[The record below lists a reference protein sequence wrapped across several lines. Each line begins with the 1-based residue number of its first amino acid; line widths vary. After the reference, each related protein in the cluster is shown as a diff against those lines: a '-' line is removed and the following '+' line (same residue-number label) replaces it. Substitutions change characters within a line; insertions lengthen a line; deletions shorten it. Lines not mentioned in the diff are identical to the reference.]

1 MIRYQ
6 FNKLWRV
13 LGVVAAPL
21 AKLVQRESDI
31 PLACDIYR
39 VTQRQWWAPSMKEMR
54 RGLANDFLAN
64 PLPALKGGLYG
75 YESRRWLAP
84 DIAGVMD
91 FSGTGSEGQFNVFD
105 YFLVDIIGFAFA
117 VAGTTTPVKIDFDL
131 YPAPNAKGTITASN
145 LDGTQGTITA
155 PNATTAQAIGAV
167 NWKRMSAPIQ
177 ISPGNSIDVDVATAC
192 TLGSEALAFVLGFPK
207 PEEFENLSSTVGF
220 EVS

>member
-1 MIRYQ
+1 MFKKYN
-6 FNKLWRV
+6 FNGLWRV
-13 LGVVAAPL
+13 LGAVAAPL

-39 VTQRQWWAPSMKEMR
+39 VTARQWWAPSMRTMR
-54 RGLANDFLAN
+54 QALGLEFLAN
-64 PLPALKGGLYG
+64 PLPALRGGLYG
-75 YESRRWLAP
+75 DDSRRWLHP

-105 YFLVDIIGFAFA
+105 YFLVDIIGFTFG
-117 VAGTTTPVKIDFDL
+117 VAGTTTPAKIDFDL
-131 YPAPNAKGTITASN
+131 YPAINAKGTITAAN

-167 NWKRMSAPIQ
+167 NWKRMSSPIQ
-177 ISPGNSIDVDVATAC
+177 VNPGNSIDVDVATAC
-192 TLGSEALAFVLGFPK
+192 TLGTEALAFVLGFPK
-207 PEEFENLSSTVGF
+207 AEEFENLSTGF